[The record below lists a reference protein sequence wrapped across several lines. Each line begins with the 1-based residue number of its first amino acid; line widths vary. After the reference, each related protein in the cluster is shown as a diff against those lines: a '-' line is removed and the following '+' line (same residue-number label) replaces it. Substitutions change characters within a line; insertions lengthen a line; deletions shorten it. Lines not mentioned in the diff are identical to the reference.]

1 MKRRPF
7 GVVLLAICVF
17 IRPATF
23 AQKQDFSETISKYD
37 ISREATFKGVVGE
50 LGDRICP
57 IGGDMRFHLLLK
69 IDNETYEVHVAPIK
83 FMKIYKATFQK
94 GDTVEIIGVKTRF
107 QGVDAILPREIKHA
121 EDTRLFRDENGKP
134 IWQ

>member
-1 MKRRPF
+1 MKPPPL
-7 GVVLLAICVF
+7 GVMLLAICVF
-17 IRPATF
+17 IPPATF
-23 AQKQDFSETISKYD
+23 AQKPDFNEPIAKYD
-37 ISREATFKGVVGE
+37 LSKEATFKGVVAE
-50 LGDRICP
+50 LAYRVCP

-69 IDNETYEVHVAPIK
+69 IDNETYEVHVASIK
-83 FMKIYKATFQK
+83 FMKIYKATFHK
-94 GDTVEIIGVKTRF
+94 GDTVEVIGFKTRF

>member
-57 IGGDMRFHLLLK
+57 IGGDMRFHLTLK
-69 IDNETYEVHVAPIK
+69 IGNETYEVHVAPVN
-83 FMKIYKATFQK
+83 FMKIYKAAFHK
-94 GDTVEIIGVKTRF
+94 GDSVEIIGVKTQF
-107 QGVDAILPREIKHA
+107 KGADAIVPREIKHG
-121 EDTRLFRDENGKP
+121 EYTLLFRDENGKP
-134 IWQ
+134 IW